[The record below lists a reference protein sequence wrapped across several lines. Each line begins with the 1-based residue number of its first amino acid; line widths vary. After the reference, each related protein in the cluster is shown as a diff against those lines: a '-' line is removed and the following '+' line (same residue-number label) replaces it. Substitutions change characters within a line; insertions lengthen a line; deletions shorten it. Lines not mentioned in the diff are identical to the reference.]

1 MSRPSRP
8 SSVSATIR
16 YASLAL
22 ALVALGGCNELSA
35 RRAVQEG
42 NAEYGEQNYDK
53 AAAHFE
59 KAIAKAPDLEIA
71 HHNLGITYSRMFKPG
86 VDTPENKAL
95 ADKAAVQLTWWLAKH
110 PDDTKI
116 RKLITGIW
124 IDADEYEAALA
135 FWKKEHDRDPA
146 SRDVLQTVAGIYL
159 KSGDWRSAID
169 WYRKDVEAAKD
180 IPGKVAALSAIA
192 NVSFGKLFGGREKV
206 FGVER
211 CEIAEIG
218 LEAAEQGIKLDP
230 KAIALWGTSQGL
242 WANRSVANG
251 QSWAYQIDQAEAQVF
266 AQQAR
271 VLREEAKKAQ
281 AAAGGDPAAP
291 AGTPPAGAAP
301 GAAPAGSP
309 PAGSPPGSGT

>member
-1 MSRPSRP
+1 MSRPSLP
-8 SSVSATIR
+8 TSVSATI
-16 YASLAL
+16 LVAL
-22 ALVALGGCNELSA
+22 ALVLGGCNELTA

-59 KAIAKAPDLEIA
+59 KAIAKAPNLEIA

-95 ADKAAVQLTWWLAKH
+95 ADKATAQLSWWLAKH

-124 IDADEYEAALA
+124 IDADEYEQALA

-159 KSGDWRSAID
+159 KSGDWRSAIE

-180 IPGKVAALSAIA
+180 IPGKIAALSAIA

-218 LEAAEQGIKLDP
+218 LNAAEEGIKLDA

-242 WANRSVANG
+242 WANRSVANA

-281 AAAGGDPAAP
+281 AAAGGDAPAAP
-291 AGTPPAGAAP
+291 AGTPP
-301 GAAPAGSP
+301 
-309 PAGSPPGSGT
+309 GSGT

>member
-1 MSRPSRP
+1 MG
-8 SSVSATIR
+8 VSATILI
-16 YASLAL
+16 ASCAL
-22 ALVALGGCNELSA
+22 ALVALSGCQELTA

-59 KAIAKAPDLEIA
+59 KAIEKAPDLEIA

-86 VDTPENKAL
+86 IDTPENKAI
-95 ADKAAVQLTWWLAKH
+95 ADKAAAQLSWWLAKH

-124 IDADEYEAALA
+124 IDADQYEAALA
-135 FWKKEHDRDPA
+135 FWKKEHERDPA

-169 WYRKDVEAAKD
+169 WYRKDVDAAKD
-180 IPGKVAALSAIA
+180 IPGKIAALSAIA

-218 LEAAEQGIKLDP
+218 LHAAEEGIKLDP

-281 AAAGGDPAAP
+281 AAAGGAPAAP
-291 AGTPPAGAAP
+291 AGTPP
-301 GAAPAGSP
+301 
-309 PAGSPPGSGT
+309 GSGT